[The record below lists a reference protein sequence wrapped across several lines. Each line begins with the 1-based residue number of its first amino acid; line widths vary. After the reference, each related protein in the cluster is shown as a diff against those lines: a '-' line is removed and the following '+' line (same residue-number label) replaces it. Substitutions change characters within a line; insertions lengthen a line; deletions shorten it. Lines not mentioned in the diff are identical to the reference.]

1 MFRLHLSW
9 LLVHFLP
16 LFAEHV
22 ARVDVQPAAAEQAL
36 ASQQATGRHGQTN
49 PLPAGALARIQTA
62 RPGHEAAVTCVAFAP
77 RGLTLASTSFD
88 EALSLWDP
96 ATGRELRRIT
106 GHPKLVSAAF
116 SPDGQTVAS
125 AGWDGTI
132 RLWQAATG
140 RPFRSL
146 RAQGDRVLAIAFSP
160 NGKLLASGDQMHRFP
175 FGTRPRATVSAA
187 WRARSPARLYLP
199 SHLTGSW
206 RRTRRCGK
214 RRGQRWSAWRSGLP
228 SHRSQYAGDSLMRRK

>member
-16 LFAEHV
+16 LFAEPV

-160 NGKLLASGDQMHRFP
+160 NGKLLASGEPDAPLSLWDTATGNRVRGLACQVSSTFVLAFSPDGKLAPDPSLRQEA
-175 FGTRPRATVSAA
+175 RAALERLAKRAA
-187 WRARSPARLYLP
+187 VAPESI
-199 SHLTGSW
+199 
-206 RRTRRCGK
+206 RR
-214 RRGQRWSAWRSGLP
+214 
-228 SHRSQYAGDSLMRRK
+228 